1 MEDLI
6 LGAQP
11 STARVSYMTECKSF
25 LFKWLLKY
33 FGVTTKTVAQLYSP
47 KYQLLHDNFRLGYT
61 EHIPEHD

>member
-11 STARVSYMTECKSF
+11 STARVSYMTEC
-25 LFKWLLKY
+25 KWLLKY

-61 EHIPEHD
+61 EHIPEHG